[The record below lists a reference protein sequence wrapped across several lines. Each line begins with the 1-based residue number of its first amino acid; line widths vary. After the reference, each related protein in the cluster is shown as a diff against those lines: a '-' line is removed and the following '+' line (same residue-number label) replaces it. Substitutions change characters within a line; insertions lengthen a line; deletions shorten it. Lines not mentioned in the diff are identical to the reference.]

1 MLLQL
6 GLFVALYI
14 YTNLMSE
21 FVFDERLF
29 NVMPMAIYF
38 STVFWFYVN
47 WFFFVQVNRAFLTMG
62 QTRHLLF
69 TLHCKAFYNNG
80 HLIGTFPHL

>member
-47 WFFFVQVNRAFLTMG
+47 WFFFVQVNRAFFNYGPNPASFVYSSL
-62 QTRHLLF
+62 
-69 TLHCKAFYNNG
+69 
-80 HLIGTFPHL
+80 